1 MKKQLGK
8 QIGTLVACGVM
19 LVASQVAFAQYG
31 PPPPRPGGPG
41 GPPPPRGTWSRQGWY
56 HRGGYVPRQYRGS
69 HYVVSD
75 WRRYRLPP
83 PRPGYHYIRSDN
95 GDFLLAAIATGAIIS
110 IVANSQ

>member
-8 QIGTLVACGVM
+8 QIGMFAACGIM
-19 LVASQVAFAQYG
+19 LVASQMAMAQYRPG
-31 PPPPRPGGPG
+31 PPPP
-41 GPPPPRGTWSRQGWY
+41 PRSGWSHQSWY

-69 HYVVSD
+69 HYIVTD
-75 WRRYRLPP
+75 YRRYRLPP

-110 IVANSQ
+110 IIAAGR

>member
-8 QIGTLVACGVM
+8 QIGTLAVCGVM
-19 LVASQVAFAQYG
+19 LVASQMAFAQYRPG
-31 PPPPRPGGPG
+31 PPPP
-41 GPPPPRGTWSRQGWY
+41 PPPSRGWSQQSWY
-56 HRGGYVPRQYRGS
+56 HRGGYVPRQYRGN

-75 WRRYRLPP
+75 YRRYRLPP

-110 IVANSQ
+110 IVANSH

>member
-8 QIGTLVACGVM
+8 KIGTLAACGLM
-19 LVASQVAFAQYG
+19 LVASQMAFAQYRPPG
-31 PPPPRPGGPG
+31 PPPPGPA
-41 GPPPPRGTWSRQGWY
+41 RGWSHQGWY
-56 HRGGYVPRQYRGS
+56 HRGGYVPRQYRGGR
-69 HYVVSD
+69 YVVSDRD

-110 IVANSQ
+110 IVANSH

>member
-8 QIGTLVACGVM
+8 QIGMFAACGIM
-19 LVASQVAFAQYG
+19 LVASQMAMAQYRPG
-31 PPPPRPGGPG
+31 PPPP
-41 GPPPPRGTWSRQGWY
+41 PPPRSGWSHQNWY

-69 HYVVSD
+69 RYVVSD
-75 WRRYRLPP
+75 YRRYRLPP

-110 IVANSQ
+110 IVAAGR

>member
-8 QIGTLVACGVM
+8 QIGMLAACGVM
-19 LVASQVAFAQYG
+19 VVASQMAFAQYG
-31 PPPPRPGGPG
+31 PP
-41 GPPPPRGTWSRQGWY
+41 GPPPPSRQGPPPGRGWSHEGWY
-56 HRGGYVPRQYRGS
+56 HRGGYVPRQYRGR

-75 WRRYRLPP
+75 WRTYRLPP

-110 IVANSQ
+110 IVANSR